1 MPSYLIV
8 ANQTLSSP
16 TLMAEVRHRARAPD
30 VRFHVVV
37 PATPIP
43 HALTWDEAEARAAA
57 QERLDAVLGRIRA
70 LGAEADGEVGSAD
83 PVAAA
88 RDAVRGRAVD
98 EVLLSTLPSGVS
110 RWLGQDVPARLR
122 RAMDVPVTV
131 ITAAAPAQPATRP
144 G

>member
-16 TLMAEVRHRARAPD
+16 TLMAEVRQRARAPE
-30 VRFHVVV
+30 VQFHVVV

-43 HALTWDEAEARAAA
+43 HARTWDEAEARAAA
-57 QERLDAVLGRIRA
+57 QERLDAVLGKLRG
-70 LGAEADGEVGSAD
+70 LGAKADGEVGCAD

-88 RDAVRGRAVD
+88 KDALRGQPVD

-122 RAMDVPVTV
+122 RAVDVPVTV
-131 ITAAAPAQPATRP
+131 VTATAAPQAPAASR
-144 G
+144 

>member
-16 TLMAEVRHRARAPD
+16 TLMVEVRERAQAAD

-57 QERLDAVLGRIRA
+57 QERLDDGLGRLRS
-70 LGAEADGEVGSAD
+70 LGAQAGGEVGCAD
-83 PVAAA
+83 PVAATQ
-88 RDAVRGRAVD
+88 DALRGQEVD
-98 EVLLSTLPSGVS
+98 EVILSTLPSGVS

-122 RAMDVPVTV
+122 RAVSVPVTV
-131 ITAAAPAQPATRP
+131 VTATAAPQPTSP
-144 G
+144 GT

>member
-16 TLMAEVRHRARAPD
+16 TLMEAVRERVENDEAH
-30 VRFHVVV
+30 FHVVV

-43 HALTWDEAEARAAA
+43 HALTWDEREAEAAA
-57 QERLDAVLGRIRA
+57 QERLTAVLGRLEA
-70 LGAEADGEVGSAD
+70 MGADAAGEVGCAD

-88 RDAVRGRAVD
+88 QDAIRAVSVD
-98 EVLLSTLPSGVS
+98 EVILSTLPSGVS

-122 RAMDVPVTV
+122 RAVSVPVTV
-131 ITAAAPAQPATRP
+131 VTAQN
-144 G
+144 GS